1 VINDK
6 ALALEVCNRML
17 RINGSLDE
25 AIVFVQAH
33 CSTEELDKFKQAVG
47 EIMYMVFEQAL
58 IPIYKQ
64 HPDLGPEGQRVSGI
78 TD

>member
-1 VINDK
+1 MIKDK
-6 ALALEVCNRML
+6 AMALSVCNRML

-25 AIVFVQAH
+25 AIVFVRAH
-33 CSTEELDKFKQAVG
+33 CPAEELEIFKQAMG
-47 EIMYMVFEQAL
+47 EVMYTVFEQAL

-64 HPDLGPEGQRVSGI
+64 HPDLVPEGQHISGI

>member
-1 VINDK
+1 MIKDK
-6 ALALEVCNRML
+6 AMALEVCNRL
-17 RINGSLDE
+17 LGINESLNE

-33 CSTEELDKFKQAVG
+33 CSTEDLEIFKRAMG
-47 EIMYMVFEQAL
+47 EIMYMMFEQAL

-64 HPDLGPEGQRVSGI
+64 HPDLVPEGQRVSGI

>member
-1 VINDK
+1 MIKDK
-6 ALALEVCNRML
+6 AMALEVCNRML

-33 CSTEELDKFKQAVG
+33 CSAEELEIFKQAMG
-47 EIMYMVFEQAL
+47 EVMYTVFAQAL

-64 HPDLGPEGQRVSGI
+64 HPDLVPEGQRISGI

>member
-1 VINDK
+1 MISDK

-33 CSTEELDKFKQAVG
+33 CSTEELESFKQAMG
-47 EIMYMVFEQAL
+47 EIIYMVFEQAL

-64 HPDLGPEGQRVSGI
+64 HPDLVPPGQRVSGI

>member
-1 VINDK
+1 MIKDK

-17 RINGSLDE
+17 SINGSLDE

-33 CSTEELDKFKQAVG
+33 CPAEELDTFKQAVG
-47 EIMYMVFEQAL
+47 EVMYMVFEQML

-64 HPDLGPEGQRVSGI
+64 HPDLAPEGQRVSGI

>member
-1 VINDK
+1 MIRDK
-6 ALALEVCNRML
+6 ALALKVCERML
-17 RINGSLDE
+17 KINGSLDE

-33 CSTEELDKFKQAVG
+33 CSTEELDTFKQAMG
-47 EIMYMVFEQAL
+47 EIMYVVFEQAL

-64 HPDLGPEGQRVSGI
+64 HPDLVPQGQRVSGI

>member
-1 VINDK
+1 MAQK
-6 ALALEVCNRML
+6 VCNRML

-33 CSTEELDKFKQAVG
+33 CPAEELDTFKQAVG
-47 EIMYMVFEQAL
+47 EVIYMVFVQIL

-64 HPDLGPEGQRVSGI
+64 HPDLVPEGQRVSGI

>member
-1 VINDK
+1 MIKDK
-6 ALALEVCNRML
+6 VSALEGCNRML

-33 CSTEELDKFKQAVG
+33 CSAEELETVKQAVG
-47 EIMYMVFEQAL
+47 EVMYMVFEQML

-64 HPDLGPEGQRVSGI
+64 HPDLVPEGQRLSGT